1 MARKPTLSPTKI
13 STFLACPMKYHWTY
27 LDPQGRFYLRAKSYY
42 SFGTSLHRVLERFH
56 DSNDAG
62 VETVQQA
69 LAAFD
74 ESWIDAG
81 FSSADEMA
89 EAYSEGVT
97 ILEAHVEASLSRPSD
112 ARTVAIERQLSHDM
126 GDFKLVGRIDRID
139 EHPDGSIEVI
149 DYKSGRQSVTAEDVR
164 NDLAMA
170 IYQLLVSKLYP
181 GRSVRTTILA
191 LRTNIAASSSLTVD
205 ELAILEDDLRQLAA
219 RIFDPD
225 VESKPVAKTLCA
237 SCDFLPLCSRD
248 ANFKADLAAVA
259 V

>member
-181 GRSVRTTILA
+181 GRSVRATILA
-191 LRTNIAASSSLTVD
+191 LRTNIAASSSLTID

-237 SCDFLPLCSRD
+237 NCDFLPLCSRD
-248 ANFKADLAAVA
+248 ANFKTDLAAVA